1 MRDDRPS
8 STAWLIAA
16 GITYLGGDPILS
28 PMIPAG
34 AAEASGS
41 FVNACSTRGAIF
53 LRAMKLPIVRFLIR
67 MLERWA
73 LPGVLLHYVL
83 RKKFLE
89 RVARESLKEGFR
101 QVVVL
106 GGGFDTL
113 ALRLKG
119 EFPDVRFIE
128 VDHPATQEPKRSAT
142 ETEVAPDSNLKFLP
156 VDFTREDWEEKLLKS
171 RSFDRNAPTVFIMEG
186 VLVYLRA
193 EQVRRVFGFVRRHPG
208 SQSRLAF
215 TFMEPL
221 ASGRIDFRR
230 CNPAVS
236 LWLRL
241 KSEPFRW
248 GIGRRELAGFLEQ
261 QSFRLREIATP
272 ELLRRLYLKPSALDG
287 RPLAE
292 GECIGVADRV

>member
-1 MRDDRPS
+1 MKSDRPS

-16 GITYLGGDPILS
+16 GITYLGDDPILS
-28 PMIPAG
+28 PLIPAG
-34 AAEASGS
+34 AAETCGS
-41 FVNACSTRGAIF
+41 FVNACSTRGATF

-67 MLERWA
+67 MVEGFA

-89 RVARESLKEGFR
+89 RVARESLEEGFR

-113 ALRLKG
+113 ALRLRK

-128 VDHPATQEPKRSAT
+128 VDHPATQGPKTAAAGML
-142 ETEVAPDSNLKFLP
+142 APDSNLKFLP

-171 RSFDRNAPTVFIMEG
+171 RSFDPEAPTIFVMEG
-186 VLVYLRA
+186 VLVYLHA
-193 EQVRRVFGFVRRHPG
+193 EQVARVFRFVRRHRG
-208 SQSRLAF
+208 SRSRLAF

-248 GIGRRELAGFLEQ
+248 GIGRKALSEFLTQ
-261 QSFRLREIATP
+261 QGFRLREIATP
-272 ELLRRLYLKPSALDG
+272 ELLRRLYLEPSALDA

-292 GECIGVADRV
+292 GECIGVADRS

>member
-1 MRDDRPS
+1 MRNDRPS

-16 GITYLGGDPILS
+16 GIAYLGDDPGVNPL
-28 PMIPAG
+28 IPAG
-34 AAEASGS
+34 AAEACGS
-41 FVNACSTRGAIF
+41 FVRACSARGAAF
-53 LRAMKLPIVRFLIR
+53 LRAMKVPMVRFLIR
-67 MLERWA
+67 MLEWWA

-89 RVARESLKEGFR
+89 QIVRTSLTESFH

-113 ALRLKG
+113 ALRLQR
-119 EFPDVRFIE
+119 EFPEVTFLE
-128 VDHPATQEPKRSAT
+128 VDHPATQEPKVTGAT
-142 ETEVAPDSNLKFLP
+142 LTLSPGSNLTFLP
-156 VDFTREDWEEKLLKS
+156 VDFTREDWEEKLLEA
-171 RSFDRNAPTVFIMEG
+171 RSFDRNASTLFIMEG
-186 VLVYLRA
+186 VLVYLHQ
-193 EQVRRVFGFVRRHPG
+193 EQVRRVFRFVRRHPG
-208 SQSRLAF
+208 PRSRLAF

-221 ASGRIDFRR
+221 SSGRIDFRQ

-248 GIGRRELAGFLEQ
+248 GIHRGKLSEFLEREG
-261 QSFRLREIATP
+261 FRLLEIGTP
-272 ELLRRLYLKPSALDG
+272 ELLRRLYLEPSPLNG

-292 GECIGVADRV
+292 GECIGVADRS